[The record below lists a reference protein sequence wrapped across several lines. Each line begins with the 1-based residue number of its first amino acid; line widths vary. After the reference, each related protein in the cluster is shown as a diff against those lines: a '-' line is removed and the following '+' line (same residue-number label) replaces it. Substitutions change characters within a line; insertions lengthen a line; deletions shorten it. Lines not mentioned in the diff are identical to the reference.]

1 MSVSPADAAPAARA
15 AGGPRVVLVGPMGSG
30 KSTVGALLAERLGV
44 PYRDTDADIVA
55 AEGRAIADLF
65 VDEGEPYFRERERAA
80 VRDAVAA
87 HTGVL
92 SLGGGAILDE
102 GTRALLRGL
111 PVVYLSMDVEE
122 AVRRVGLN
130 TARPLLAVNPRKQ
143 WRELMEARRHLY
155 EEVARA
161 VVATDDRTPEEVA
174 EAVLD
179 ALELKTATPGGR
191 PPGPRPEDA
200 MTSKV
205 TRIHVDGTAGTEPYE
220 VLVGRQLLGELGGL
234 IGGAVKRVAVIHPEA
249 LAETGDALRQDLA
262 DQGYEAV
269 AVQVPNAEEAKT
281 AEVAAYC
288 WKALGQSGFTRTDV
302 IVGVGG
308 GATTDLAGFVAASW
322 LRGVRWIAVPTTVLG
337 MVDAAVGGKTGI
349 NTAEGK
355 NLVGA
360 FHPPA
365 GVLCD
370 LAALDSLPVHDYVS
384 GLAEIIKAGFIADPA
399 ILDLIE
405 ADPEAARTPA
415 GPHTAELIERSIRVK
430 AEVVSGD
437 LKESGRREIL
447 NYGHTLAHAI
457 EKNERYKWRHGA
469 AVAVGMHFA
478 AELGR
483 LAGRLDDATADR
495 HRTVLESVGLPL
507 SYRYDQWPKLL
518 ETMKVDKKSRGDLLR
533 FIVLDG
539 LAKPTVLEG
548 PDPAVLLAAYGEV
561 AD

>member
-1 MSVSPADAAPAARA
+1 MS
-15 AGGPRVVLVGPMGSG
+15 GPLIVLVGPMGVG
-30 KSTVGALLAERLGV
+30 KSTVGELLAERLGTT
-44 PYRDTDADIVA
+44 YRDTDADVVA
-55 AEGRAIADLF
+55 TAGKAIAEIF
-65 VDEGEPYFRERERAA
+65 FDEGEEHFRELERRA
-80 VRDAVAA
+80 VREAVER

-92 SLGGGAILDE
+92 ALGGGAVLDAE
-102 GTRALLRGL
+102 TRALLAGR
-111 PVVYLSMDVEE
+111 PVAYLAMDVEE

-130 TARPLLAVNPRKQ
+130 TARPLLAVNPRRQ
-143 WRELMEARRHLY
+143 WRELMDARRHLY
-155 EEVARA
+155 EEVARTT
-161 VVATDDRTPEEVA
+161 VATDERTPEEVA
-174 EAVLD
+174 HAVLD
-179 ALELKTATPGGR
+179 ALELLEAVAEPVASGRENTSMTEQAT
-191 PPGPRPEDA
+191 
-200 MTSKV
+200 
-205 TRIHVDGTAGTEPYE
+205 TRIQIAGTAGTDPYE
-220 VLVGRQLLGELGGL
+220 VLVGHQLLGELPNL
-234 IGGAVKRVAVIHPEA
+234 IGDRAKRVAVLHPEA
-249 LAETGDALRQDLA
+249 LAETGEAVREDLA
-262 DQGYEAV
+262 GQGYEAI
-269 AVQVPNAEEAKT
+269 AIQLPNAEEAKT

-288 WKALGQSGFTRTDV
+288 WKALGQTGFTRTDV

-308 GATTDLAGFVAASW
+308 GATTDVAGFVAATW

-360 FHPPA
+360 FHPPT

-384 GLAEIIKAGFIADPA
+384 GMAEIIKAGFIADPV

-430 AEVVSGD
+430 AEVVSSD
-437 LKESGRREIL
+437 LKESGLREIL
-447 NYGHTLAHAI
+447 NYGHTLGHAI

-469 AVAVGMHFA
+469 AVSVGMVFA

-495 HRTVLESVGLPL
+495 HRAVLESVGLPL
-507 SYRYDQWPKLL
+507 TYRGDQWPKLL
-518 ETMKVDKKSRGDLLR
+518 ENMKVDKKSRGDLLR

-539 LAKPTVLEG
+539 IGRPTVLEG
-548 PDPAVLLAAYGEV
+548 PDPAILLAAYGEV
-561 AD
+561 SA

>member
-1 MSVSPADAAPAARA
+1 MTLRIP
-15 AGGPRVVLVGPMGSG
+15 
-30 KSTVGALLAERLGV
+30 VGA
-44 PYRDTDADIVA
+44 
-55 AEGRAIADLF
+55 
-65 VDEGEPYFRERERAA
+65 
-80 VRDAVAA
+80 
-87 HTGVL
+87 
-92 SLGGGAILDE
+92 
-102 GTRALLRGL
+102 
-111 PVVYLSMDVEE
+111 
-122 AVRRVGLN
+122 
-130 TARPLLAVNPRKQ
+130 
-143 WRELMEARRHLY
+143 
-155 EEVARA
+155 
-161 VVATDDRTPEEVA
+161 
-174 EAVLD
+174 
-179 ALELKTATPGGR
+179 
-191 PPGPRPEDA
+191 
-200 MTSKV
+200 
-205 TRIHVDGTAGTEPYE
+205 TAGTDPYE
-220 VLVGRQLLGELGGL
+220 VLIGRRLLGELPGL
-234 IGGAVKRVAVIHPEA
+234 IGEQARRVAVIHPEA
-249 LAETGDALRQDLA
+249 LAETGEALRADLA
-262 DQGYEAV
+262 DQGYEAI

-322 LRGVRWIAVPTTVLG
+322 LRGVRWVAVPTTVLA

-370 LAALDSLPVHDYVS
+370 LAALESLPVHDYVS
-384 GLAEIIKAGFIADPA
+384 GLAEIIKAGFIADPV

-405 ADPEAARTPA
+405 ADPSAARTPA

-430 AEVVSGD
+430 AEVVSED

-447 NYGHTLAHAI
+447 NYGHTLGHAI
-457 EKNERYKWRHGA
+457 EKNERYEWRHGA
-469 AVAVGMHFA
+469 AVAVGMLYA

-495 HRTVLESVGLPL
+495 HRTVLEAVGLPL
-507 SYRYDQWPKLL
+507 TYRYDQWPKLV
-518 ETMKVDKKSRGDLLR
+518 ENMKVDKKSRGDTLR

-539 LAKPTVLEG
+539 LARPTVLEG
-548 PDPAVLLAAYGEV
+548 PDPAVMLGAYGEV

>member
-1 MSVSPADAAPAARA
+1 M
-15 AGGPRVVLVGPMGSG
+15 
-30 KSTVGALLAERLGV
+30 
-44 PYRDTDADIVA
+44 TDQ
-55 AEGRAIADLF
+55 E
-65 VDEGEPYFRERERAA
+65 
-80 VRDAVAA
+80 
-87 HTGVL
+87 
-92 SLGGGAILDE
+92 
-102 GTRALLRGL
+102 
-111 PVVYLSMDVEE
+111 
-122 AVRRVGLN
+122 
-130 TARPLLAVNPRKQ
+130 
-143 WRELMEARRHLY
+143 
-155 EEVARA
+155 
-161 VVATDDRTPEEVA
+161 
-174 EAVLD
+174 
-179 ALELKTATPGGR
+179 
-191 PPGPRPEDA
+191 
-200 MTSKV
+200 V
-205 TRIHVDGTAGTEPYE
+205 TRIQVGGSAGTDPYE
-220 VLVGRQLLGELGGL
+220 VLVGRQLLGELPTL
-234 IGGAVKRVAVIHPEA
+234 IGTKAKRVAVIHPEA
-249 LAETGDALRQDLA
+249 LAETGEALRADLA
-262 DQGYEAV
+262 DQGFEAV
-269 AVQVPNAEEAKT
+269 AIQVPNAEEAKT

-288 WKALGQSGFTRTDV
+288 WKALGQTGFTRTDV

-308 GATTDLAGFVAASW
+308 GATTDLAGFVAATW
-322 LRGVRWIAVPTTVLG
+322 LRGVRWIAVPTTVLA

-384 GLAEIIKAGFIADPA
+384 GLAEIIKAGFIVDPV

-405 ADPEAARTPA
+405 ADPQAARTPA
-415 GPHTAELIERSIRVK
+415 GPHTAELLVRSIRVK

-469 AVAVGMHFA
+469 AVSVGMVFA

-507 SYRYDQWPKLL
+507 TYRGDQWPKLL

-539 LAKPTVLEG
+539 LGKPTVLEG
-548 PDPAVLLAAYGEV
+548 PDPAVLFAAYGEV
-561 AD
+561 SA